1 MKTLIHLIIAFGTM
15 ALSTDG
21 TSAGN
26 GVQNNEKEAVVVGD
40 ERVFSLPGGAQMAFV
55 WIEPGTFQMGSPPSE
70 ASGLLKKLAGIGGN
84 EGEGP
89 VHAVTISE
97 GFWLGKYE
105 VTQGQ
110 WESVMGTTPWRG
122 ADNVDKDRVESAS
135 SHPAVYISWED
146 LQVFIERLNSASG
159 EGLYRLPTE
168 AEWEYSCRAG
178 ITTRWSF
185 GDDEDQLIHY
195 AWTRKNSWDRNERYA
210 HAVGQKRP
218 NPWGLNDMHGNVWEW
233 VQDWYGGDYYTHALE
248 VDPVGPTNGSKRVL
262 RGGDFSDPVQ
272 YLRAAVRHQ
281 KPPDTR
287 SPYYGARLLRIR

>member
-1 MKTLIHLIIAFGTM
+1 MKILTHFIIAFGTM
-15 ALSTDG
+15 GLSTDG
-21 TSAGN
+21 ANADN
-26 GVQNNEKEAVVVGD
+26 GVQDDGQEAAVVED
-40 ERVFSLPGGAQMAFV
+40 EKIFPLPGGAQMVFV

-70 ASGLLKKLAGIGGN
+70 TSGLMKN

-89 VHAVTISE
+89 AHEVTISK

-105 VTQGQ
+105 VTQDQ

-122 ADNVDKDRVESAS
+122 ADNVDKDHVQSAS
-135 SHPAVYISWED
+135 SHPAVHISWEG
-146 LQVFIERLNSASG
+146 LQAFIERLNNASG
-159 EGLYRLPTE
+159 EVMYRLPTE

-178 ITTRWSF
+178 TTTRWSF

-195 AWTRKNSWDRNERYA
+195 AWTRQNSWDKNERYA
-210 HAVGQKRP
+210 HAVGRKRP

-233 VQDWYGGDYYTHALE
+233 VQDWYEEDYYAHALE
-248 VDPVGPTNGSKRVL
+248 VDPAGPTTGSKRVL

-272 YLRAAVRHQ
+272 YLRSAARHQ
-281 KPPDTR
+281 KPPDTL